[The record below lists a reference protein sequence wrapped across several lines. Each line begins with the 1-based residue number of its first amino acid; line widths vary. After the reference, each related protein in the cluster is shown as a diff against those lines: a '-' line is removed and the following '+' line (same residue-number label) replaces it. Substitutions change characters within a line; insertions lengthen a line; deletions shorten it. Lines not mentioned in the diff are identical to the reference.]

1 LHNRSIEK
9 SIGQSD
15 HQIIQSPDHPML
27 MRIIAGSLKGRR
39 LKAPTWDGLR
49 PTSDKLRET
58 LFNILAPRIAGARVL
73 DAYAG
78 TGAAG
83 IEALSRGAASV
94 TFVERDRRAQ
104 TLIADNLAHC
114 GVADGYVIIRADM
127 ARAIGQL
134 RAAGLTFDI
143 ALLDPPYDQ
152 SADAE
157 LAALAD
163 LLAPGGVAVLEHPRR
178 RASPERAERLRRS
191 REVVAGDSALAFY
204 ELRAGS

>member
-1 LHNRSIEK
+1 
-9 SIGQSD
+9 
-15 HQIIQSPDHPML
+15 
-27 MRIIAGSLKGRR
+27 
-39 LKAPTWDGLR
+39 LR

-58 LFNILAPRIAGARVL
+58 LFNVLAPRLAGARVL

-104 TLIADNLAHC
+104 MLIADNLAHC

-163 LLAPGGVAVLEHPRR
+163 LLAPGGVAVFEHPRR
-178 RASPERAERLRRS
+178 RASPERAERLQRS
-191 REVVAGDSALAFY
+191 RELVSGDSALAFY
-204 ELRAGS
+204 ELTMRSA